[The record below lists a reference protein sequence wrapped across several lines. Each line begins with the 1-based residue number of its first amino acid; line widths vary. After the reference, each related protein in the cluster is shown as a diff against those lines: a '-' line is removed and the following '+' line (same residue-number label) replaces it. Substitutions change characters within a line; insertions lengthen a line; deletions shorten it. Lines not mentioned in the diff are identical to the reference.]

1 MVVKYRTKNSDISI
15 CEDTQI
21 SPGQDPYQTGL
32 VAFGGV
38 EGIHDL
44 WGSTTWWAFHDSTV
58 Y

>member
-21 SPGQDPYQTGL
+21 SPGQHPYQTGL

-44 WGSTTWWAFHDSTV
+44 RGSTTC
-58 Y
+58 